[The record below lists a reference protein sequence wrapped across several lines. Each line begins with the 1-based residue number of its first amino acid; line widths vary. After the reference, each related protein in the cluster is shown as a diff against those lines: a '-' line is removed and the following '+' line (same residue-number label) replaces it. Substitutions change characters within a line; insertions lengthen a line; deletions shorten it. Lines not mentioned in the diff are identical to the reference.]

1 MEMSCQENVGGSDIP
16 ACSTVGNIS
25 HHDQSLNSYVQ
36 QPAFVSGWMYVN
48 EKGQMCGPYIQEQLY
63 EGLTTG
69 FLPFEL
75 PVYPMINGTVMNP
88 VPLNYFKQ
96 FPDHVSTGFAYLNLG
111 FSGSRVHTNCPSSS
125 MDMAIYGQ
133 NQSFENAASLAV
145 NSGSQSVPHS
155 HSNYCISQPN
165 HQCSKSEL
173 FNSMISSQMLREE
186 RCWLYEDEKGMKRG
200 PHSIT
205 ELISWHHHGYL
216 QDSSVISHFRNE
228 YGSFVLVAAV
238 NALKG
243 YTSGTI
249 CKSGSIDNE
258 VGGTVNLICEI
269 SEDISSQLHMGV
281 MKAARRVV
289 LDGVI
294 SDIIADFFTEKKH
307 KKQKLESTN
316 QASETSVVDSKMSK
330 VAAEISIDTTVP
342 SEHAY
347 SRIADDRACLK
358 LSSSSSTNIKSVGS
372 VENFWWSYS
381 VARKVLVD
389 YCMQVMWNA
398 VFFDPIAEY
407 IGSWRK
413 NKLWSHPKPQIFV
426 DECGEYDR
434 EIKSEALLLG
444 TGCSKYP
451 TDGCYQFGVL
461 TMGTDSHSKL
471 SSNVPKDRNSMEGQ
485 RVSGTYSNSKNLTG
499 IIESVENELH
509 FSSKV
514 SLAEY
519 IQSFVE
525 KEVNKII
532 HSPHEDKLNKVAV
545 SVGGFSE
552 LHTDETPM
560 KEILNDKLVAT
571 VKAKDSV
578 CEPSLANHMSN
589 VLSNAFE
596 ELCGG
601 VDVVDE
607 EEIGDLPPGFEEN
620 LHAIFPPPNLKFRP
634 SRVAEC
640 NPKITEYVATALCR
654 QKLHNEGLE
663 EWKSAFFYSTLNQ
676 AIMSNK
682 KRSHSGVKKGKAKKA
697 RKENLNDA
705 TSGQGKM
712 KGDAKSSSGVPLVNG
727 KLTLVAFLY
736 SDDVVDVI
744 KSNEKRLSGSTN
756 NSVGMKKAVKRN
768 VSDVLKSNEK
778 RLSAS
783 TNNNVSMKKVAKS
796 NGSEDTIKGKTPGHC
811 SKQRPNANKMSKP
824 KRKHS
829 TDGSPSSH
837 PAKALKLSNDGA
849 KHGPS
854 KQATVTR
861 RSSVKSKPLNLC
873 PRSDGCA
880 RTSIDGWEWHKWS
893 RSAIPAHRARV
904 RGISCVQNKCIDS
917 DNILSQLSNNKGL
930 SARTNRMKLRNLL
943 AAAEGAD
950 LLKVPQLK
958 ARKKR
963 LRFQRSKIHDW
974 GLVAMEPIEA
984 EDFVIE
990 YVGELIRARISDIR
1004 ELQYEKMGIGSSYL
1018 FRLDDGYVVDA
1029 TKRGGIARFINHSC
1043 EPNCYT
1049 KVISFEGQKKIFI
1062 YAKRH
1067 IAAGEEL
1074 TYNYKFPLED
1084 KKIPCNCGSRKCRG
1098 SLN

>member
-1 MEMSCQENVGGSDIP
+1 
-16 ACSTVGNIS
+16 
-25 HHDQSLNSYVQ
+25 
-36 QPAFVSGWMYVN
+36 
-48 EKGQMCGPYIQEQLY
+48 
-63 EGLTTG
+63 
-69 FLPFEL
+69 
-75 PVYPMINGTVMNP
+75 
-88 VPLNYFKQ
+88 
-96 FPDHVSTGFAYLNLG
+96 
-111 FSGSRVHTNCPSSS
+111 
-125 MDMAIYGQ
+125 
-133 NQSFENAASLAV
+133 
-145 NSGSQSVPHS
+145 
-155 HSNYCISQPN
+155 
-165 HQCSKSEL
+165 
-173 FNSMISSQMLREE
+173 MISSQMLREE
-186 RCWLYEDEKGMKRG
+186 RCWLYVDEKGMKRG

-249 CKSGSIDNE
+249 CKSGSHDNE
-258 VGGTVNLICEI
+258 VGGNVNLIGEI

-307 KKQKLESTN
+307 KKQKLESSN

-381 VARKVLVD
+381 VVRKVLVD

-407 IGSWRK
+407 LCSWRK

-426 DECGEYDR
+426 NECGEYDR
-434 EIKSEALLLG
+434 KIKSEALLLG

-461 TMGTDSHSKL
+461 TTGTDSHSKL

-485 RVSGTYSNSKNLTG
+485 RVSGTYSNSQNLTG

-519 IQSFVE
+519 VRSFVE
-525 KEVNKII
+525 TEVNKII

-545 SVGGFSE
+545 SVRGFSE
-552 LHTDETPM
+552 LHTEETLT

-620 LHAIFPPPNLKFRP
+620 LHTIFPPPNLKFRP

-676 AIMSNK
+676 AIMSKK
-682 KRSHSGVKKGKAKKA
+682 KRSHSGVHKKGKAKKA
-697 RKENLNDA
+697 RMENLNDA
-705 TSGQGKM
+705 TYGLGKM
-712 KGDAKSSSGVPLVNG
+712 KGDAKSSSGVPIVNG
-727 KLTLVAFLY
+727 KYTYHRKKLSQKELCSSQSASVDDSRPRKQNVSKLRNRVLGDLDEAAEVKIAAKRGKA
-736 SDDVVDVI
+736 SVVKGKNHKSNKSKSSIPVNDDVVDVI
-744 KSNEKRLSGSTN
+744 KSNEKRLSVSTN
-756 NSVGMKKAVKRN
+756 NSVGMKKAVKSN

-778 RLSAS
+778 RHSAS

-796 NGSEDTIKGKTPGHC
+796 NGSEDTIKGKTAGHC

-893 RSAIPAHRARV
+893 RSPIPAHRARV

-1043 EPNCYT
+1043 E
-1049 KVISFEGQKKIFI
+1049 
-1062 YAKRH
+1062 
-1067 IAAGEEL
+1067 
-1074 TYNYKFPLED
+1074 
-1084 KKIPCNCGSRKCRG
+1084 
-1098 SLN
+1098 